1 MGEETEDCGKER
13 DWNEETE
20 CEIDKQSWRYYDSEL
35 ARCRILF
42 PETSS
47 PEKLLQV
54 AHAVQPALWQS

>member
-1 MGEETEDCGKER
+1 MSEETEGCGKER

-20 CEIDKQSWRYYDSEL
+20 REIDKMSMRYSDGEL

-54 AHAVQPALWQS
+54 AHAVQRALWQS